1 VVEKP
6 IFIEKII
13 ERPRE
18 ILVEEEEPE
27 DTRLKENNIMSIR
40 RIQNLEQERAALMNE
55 INTLRAG
62 PLQPQQNTN
71 IDYSQ
76 AIRELSAKNLSLRN
90 QLMEQQR
97 VHGMVRNNEMQE
109 RDKQNMLMRRLD
121 ELNRQNM
128 MLKQELG
135 A

>member
-1 VVEKP
+1 MVEKP